1 MNKEQIIKLIRNKE
15 KELYA
20 DYRHCQSQYGVDHKH
35 SRYALGAWGAVLNL
49 LETIETIE
57 EYENN

>member
-1 MNKEQIIKLIRNKE
+1 MKKEQIIKLIRNKE

-20 DYRHCQSQYGVDHKH
+20 DYRNCQSQYGVEHKH
-35 SRYALGAWGAVLNL
+35 TRFALGAWGAVLNL

>member
-1 MNKEQIIKLIRNKE
+1 MNKEQILELIRSKE
-15 KELYA
+15 AELYA
-20 DYRHCQSQYGVDHKH
+20 DFRCCQGQYGTDHKH
-35 SRYALGAWGAVLNL
+35 TRFALGAWGSVLNL

>member
-1 MNKEQIIKLIRNKE
+1 MKKEHIIELIRNKE
-15 KELYA
+15 KELYS
-20 DYRHCQSQYGVDHKH
+20 DYRHCQSQYGVEHKH
-35 SRYALGAWGAVLNL
+35 TRFALGAWGSVLNL